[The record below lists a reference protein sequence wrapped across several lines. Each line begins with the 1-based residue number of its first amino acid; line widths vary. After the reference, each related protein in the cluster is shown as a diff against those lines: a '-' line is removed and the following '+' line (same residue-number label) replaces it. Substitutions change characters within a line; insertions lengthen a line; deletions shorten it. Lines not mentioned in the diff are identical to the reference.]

1 MIQLS
6 LLGAARPLR
15 KTLIGQPDG
24 NPRVI
29 PYPLVRWFSR
39 LQSPELFSIK
49 ELGNYLGWL
58 EYQPQLALVQGQ
70 ALPVLPRQALVR
82 RLAYDQPDHPAT
94 YHEVPVSV
102 LILDIDG
109 LVLRQSHDIRHPEGM
124 IREALAIL
132 GAGFTQSHC
141 YWQLTASQHPNA
153 QRLYARLYFL
163 LDQPL
168 CLNTI
173 KRWANTRKQDAG
185 VDPAIYSP
193 VQMIYTTRPGFI
205 NMYDP
210 IPLRSGLL
218 YGQKE
223 QLSTALLRVKLPQR
237 SRTEREQTTTVSNV
251 PFLASH
257 FGDRWLSRI
266 GSEGFYPMIRGL
278 IACAAWYSGYQ
289 TDWESV
295 KQAIRQ
301 KVFFC
306 DPDGRSAEY
315 LRTITSNASLDP
327 LIQGAV
333 RKFSR

>member
-24 NPRVI
+24 NQRVI
-29 PYPLVRWFSR
+29 PYPLVRWFTR

-49 ELGNYLGWL
+49 DLGNYLGWL
-58 EYQPQLALVQGQ
+58 EYQPHLALVQGQ
-70 ALPVLPRQALVR
+70 ALPVLPRQSLVR

-109 LVLRQSHDIRHPEGM
+109 LVLKQSHDIRHPEGM
-124 IREALAIL
+124 IHEALAIL
-132 GAGFTQSHC
+132 GAGFAQTHC

-168 CLNTI
+168 SLATI
-173 KRWANTRKQDAG
+173 KRWANTRKQHAC

-205 NMYDP
+205 NMDDP
-210 IPLRSGLL
+210 IPSRSGLL

-237 SRTEREQTTTVSNV
+237 SWPERQQTKTVSDV

-257 FGDRWLSRI
+257 FGDRWMSRI
-266 GSEGFYPMIRGL
+266 GSEGFYPTIRGL

-306 DPDGRSAEY
+306 DPDGRSAGY
-315 LRTITSNASLDP
+315 LRSITSNASLDP

-333 RKFSR
+333 RKFAR